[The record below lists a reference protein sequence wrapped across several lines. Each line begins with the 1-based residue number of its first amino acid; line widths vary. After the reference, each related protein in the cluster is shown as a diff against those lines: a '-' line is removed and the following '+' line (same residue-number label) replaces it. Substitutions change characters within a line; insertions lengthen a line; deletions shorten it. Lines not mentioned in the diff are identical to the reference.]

1 MVVRK
6 SDLFYSWAKREQ
18 DRIDQMSLKGFS
30 GKIKLALVA
39 YPPDLRSHDFDN
51 ILGGIQDLLVSQLK
65 LIVED
70 NYFDLELGSARIG
83 CIDPQKPRVEVTLT
97 EVEDSHRWAIAILRD
112 KQKLKAIAQA
122 NKVTQRRVHD
132 ELMAVMKQSSVECSE
147 DDFDKYIIRKM
158 KRQET

>member
-30 GKIKLALVA
+30 GKVRLSLIA

-65 LIVED
+65 LLVED
-70 NYFDLELGSARIG
+70 NYFDLELAGARIG
-83 CIDPQKPRVEVTLT
+83 CIDPRKPRVEVTLT

-112 KQKLKAIAQA
+112 KQKLKAIAQT
-122 NKVTQRRVHD
+122 NKVTQRKVHD
-132 ELMAVMKQSSVECSE
+132 ELMTVMKQSSVECSE
-147 DDFDKYIIRKM
+147 NDFDKYINRKI
-158 KRQET
+158 KGQET